1 MHSMSYK
8 LVTAVDL
15 TVLVG
20 ALFFFFLC
28 THLCVSLPHG
38 IRGRLRRMH
47 CGIF

>member
-20 ALFFFFLC
+20 ALFFFFYAR
-28 THLCVSLPHG
+28 TCVLVCHMVYEEG
-38 IRGRLRRMH
+38 
-47 CGIF
+47 